1 MAFPSLGTE
10 MKLKS
15 SRDEQTYLN
24 TGFWILIG
32 RHIHIRQPK
41 YCLIRR
47 HWSFPPSEQKWG
59 STDKQITWPDY
70 YSLIGRRK
78 NHSTWIPSSDRDWLC
93 ELNTV
98 LLLTETDYVKSIYL
112 WLVETDHVTWILS
125 SDWSRLFMCTEY
137 CPPIGRDW
145 SCELNTN
152 IWLVETDHL
161 TLILSSAGRDRSC
174 AMNTEY

>member
-98 LLLTETDYVKSIYL
+98 LLLTETDYVKSIL
-112 WLVETDHVTWILS
+112 T
-125 SDWSRLFMCTEY
+125 SDWSRLIMWPEY
-137 CPPIGRDW
+137 CPPIGRDC
-145 SCELNTN
+145 SCALNTVLR
-152 IWLVETDHL
+152 LVETDHMHW
-161 TLILSSAGRDRSC
+161 ILSSDWLRLILWI
-174 AMNTEY
+174 EY